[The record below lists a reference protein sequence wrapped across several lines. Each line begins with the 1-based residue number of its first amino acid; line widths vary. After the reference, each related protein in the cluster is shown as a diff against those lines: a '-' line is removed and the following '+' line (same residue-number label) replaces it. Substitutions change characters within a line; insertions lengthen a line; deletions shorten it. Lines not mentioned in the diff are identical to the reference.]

1 MTVEPLPYGEVEC
14 RTPEGR
20 LLATVQIVT
29 LTPAAKEPSSVQL
42 RSLLL
47 LSADEARRN
56 SEERLQLRE
65 RGRYEYRL
73 RPAHGAPVGLALL
86 AQRGVQPSPVAEALG
101 DRGLIEPQ
109 DYCGLLPLTVISRN
123 NPDKPLARGS
133 VEVRSVKL
141 GYREHYRGML
151 TFISKIC
158 AGLLMDCRAPTR
170 LKLDTLWKQDSRIL
184 EQQFEFLRSTL
195 ESSPFRSAV
204 DEILRNPHRR
214 LEDNREERDISRPF
228 KPGRDFA
235 RQVAVASRRSEV
247 PERHPL
253 RNAGIRSLPARV
265 SVKSRADFLDTAENR
280 FVKMVLAE
288 FRDFLADAASHL
300 SRRTANSDKPDTRRL
315 LGDANRLRGMLETV
329 LGRGFLPDI
338 SPPAVVPLGSPALQ
352 RKPGYRELLHFW
364 LQFHAG
370 AQLVWEGSADVFEA
384 GARNVATL
392 YEYWLFF
399 QLEKL
404 FRQRFSCD
412 NPLHSII
419 VDKEKAPPQLTLK
432 RGVELRSP
440 VSGTWSNI
448 ASRRLNAEFHFN
460 RKFCRRV
467 DHRDPGSW
475 SRGVQP
481 DYTISIWPA
490 EYSRGEAEC
499 NGLMTHVHFDAK
511 YRVESARE
519 LLGDSED
526 DDVFESR
533 TDPSAAESSAAKYS
547 DLLKMHA
554 YRDAVRRTAG
564 AYVLYPGQPGKGIRY
579 YGFHEV
585 LPGLGAFAIRPGAEG
600 EAEGI
605 DAVSQFLDDVIEHL
619 ANRTTARERVTYH
632 LTEAYAVRDQPVSYR
647 ALELPESD
655 IFGGG
660 FRALPPAEEMVLV
673 AWYNNDAQLS
683 LARDE
688 SGFVYVRLGRRQG
701 ALHVHPN
708 LAGVRRVIMRTHGGG
723 AASGLLRLRECGFR
737 IFTRSQLRI
746 ELKQHAKGQGVAAW
760 EALAGIDEE
769 EHIYA
774 LFKTADDPVFAAQA
788 WRGDA
793 LLDEIERFESD
804 ARNKPVANVGRT
816 SPYPRILPLRDVLK
830 SRQLQSSPGPM
841 GG

>member
-1 MTVEPLPYGEVEC
+1 MPVAPLPYGEVEC

-20 LLATVQIVT
+20 LLATVKIVT
-29 LTPAAKEPSSVQL
+29 LTPPAKEPSAVQQ
-42 RSLLL
+42 RSLIM
-47 LSADEARRN
+47 LSADEARQN
-56 SEERLQLRE
+56 SEEPLQLRE

-73 RPAHGAPVGLALL
+73 KPAGGAPDGLALL
-86 AQRGVQPSPVAEALG
+86 PQRGVQPSPDLEELG

-151 TFISKIC
+151 TCISKIC

-170 LKLDTLWKQDSRIL
+170 LKLDTLWQKDSRIL
-184 EQQFEFLRSTL
+184 EQQLEFLRYTL

-204 DEILRNPHRR
+204 DEVLRNPHRR

-235 RQVAVASRRSEV
+235 RQVAVASRRVEV
-247 PERHPL
+247 PEGHPL

-265 SVKSRADFLDTAENR
+265 SVQSRTDFLDTAENR

-288 FRDFLADAASHL
+288 YRDFLADVASHL
-300 SRRTANSDKPDTRRL
+300 TRKTADIDKPETRRL
-315 LGDANRLRGMLETV
+315 LGDANRLRGMLETQ

-338 SPPAVVPLGSPALQ
+338 SPPSVVPLGSPALQ
-352 RKPGYRELLHFW
+352 RKSGYRELLHFW

-370 AQLVWEGSADVFEA
+370 AQLAWEGSADVFEA

-404 FRQRFSCD
+404 FRQRFACEK
-412 NPLHSII
+412 PLHSII
-419 VDKEKAPPQLTLK
+419 VDKEKAPPQLMLK
-432 RGVELRSP
+432 RGVELRTP
-440 VSGTWSNI
+440 VAGTWSNT

-460 RKFCRRV
+460 RKFCRRH
-467 DHRDPGSW
+467 DNDKAGSW

-490 EYSRGEAEC
+490 EYSREDAER
-499 NGLMTHVHFDAK
+499 NELMAHIHFDAK
-511 YRVESARE
+511 YRVDSVRE
-519 LLGDSED
+519 LLGDTAD
-526 DDVFESR
+526 DDAFESGTDKSAVER
-533 TDPSAAESSAAKYS
+533 TAAKYS

-564 AYVLYPGQPGKGIRY
+564 AYVLYPGNPGDGVRY
-579 YGFHEV
+579 QGYHEV
-585 LPGLGAFAIRPGAEG
+585 LPGLGAFAVRPGAEG
-600 EAEGI
+600 EAAGI
-605 DAVSQFLDDVIEHL
+605 DAVSKFLDDVINHL

-632 LTEAYAVRDQPVSYR
+632 LAEAYTAKEQPVSYG
-647 ALELPESD
+647 ALALPESD
-655 IFGGG
+655 IYGSE
-660 FRALPPAEEMVLV
+660 FRALPPAEEMVLI
-673 AWYNNDAQLS
+673 AWYENAAQLA

-688 SGFVYVRLGRRQG
+688 NGFVYVRLGRRQG

-708 LAGVRRVIMRTHGGG
+708 LAGVRRIIMRTHGGDV
-723 AASGLLRLRECGFR
+723 ASGMLCLRESGFR
-737 IFTRSQLRI
+737 ILTRSQLRI

-760 EALAGIDEE
+760 EAFAGQDDE

-774 LFKTADDPVFAAQA
+774 LFKTAADPASESQG
-788 WRGDA
+788 WRGEA

-804 ARNKPVANVGRT
+804 ARNRLVANVGRT

-830 SRQLQSSPGPM
+830 ARY
-841 GG
+841 

>member
-1 MTVEPLPYGEVEC
+1 MPVAPLPYGEVEC

-20 LLATVQIVT
+20 LLATVKIVT
-29 LTPAAKEPSSVQL
+29 LTPPAKEPSAVQQ
-42 RSLLL
+42 RSLIM
-47 LSADEARRN
+47 LSADEARQN

-73 RPAHGAPVGLALL
+73 KPAGGAPDGLALL
-86 AQRGVQPSPVAEALG
+86 PQRGVQPSPVAEELG

-151 TFISKIC
+151 TCISKIC

-170 LKLDTLWKQDSRIL
+170 LKLDTLWQKDSRIL
-184 EQQFEFLRSTL
+184 EQQLEFLRYTL

-204 DEILRNPHRR
+204 DEVLRNPHRR

-235 RQVAVASRRSEV
+235 RQVAVASRRAEV
-247 PERHPL
+247 PEGHPL
-253 RNAGIRSLPARV
+253 RNSGIRSLPARI
-265 SVKSRADFLDTAENR
+265 SVQSRTDFLDTAENR

-288 FRDFLADAASHL
+288 FRDFLADVASHL
-300 SRRTANSDKPDTRRL
+300 TRKTADIDKPETRRL
-315 LGDANRLRGMLETV
+315 LGDANRLRGMLETQ

-338 SPPAVVPLGSPALQ
+338 SPPSVVPLGSPALQ
-352 RKPGYRELLHFW
+352 RKSGYRELLHFW

-370 AQLVWEGSADVFEA
+370 AQLSWEGSADVFEA

-399 QLEKL
+399 QLERL
-404 FRQRFSCD
+404 FRQRFSCEK
-412 NPLHSII
+412 PLHSII
-419 VDKEKAPPQLTLK
+419 VDKEKAPPQLMLK
-432 RGVELRSP
+432 RGVELRTP
-440 VSGTWSNI
+440 VAGTWSNT

-460 RKFCRRV
+460 RKFCRRH
-467 DHRDPGSW
+467 DNDKAGSW

-490 EYSRGEAEC
+490 EYSREDAER
-499 NGLMTHVHFDAK
+499 NELMAHIHFDAK
-511 YRVESARE
+511 YRVDSVRE
-519 LLGDSED
+519 LLGDTAD
-526 DDVFESR
+526 DDAFESGTDKSAVER
-533 TDPSAAESSAAKYS
+533 TAAKYS

-564 AYVLYPGQPGKGIRY
+564 AYVLYPGNPGDGVRY
-579 YGFHEV
+579 EGYHEV
-585 LPGLGAFAIRPGAEG
+585 LPGLGAFAVRPGAEG
-600 EAEGI
+600 EAAGI
-605 DAVSQFLDDVIEHL
+605 EAVSKFLDDVINHL

-632 LTEAYAVRDQPVSYR
+632 LAEAYTAKEQPVSYG
-647 ALELPESD
+647 AMALPESD
-655 IFGGG
+655 IYGSE

-673 AWYNNDAQLS
+673 AWYGNDAQLD

-688 SGFVYVRLGRRQG
+688 DGFYYVRLGSRRG
-701 ALHVHPN
+701 ALHIHPN
-708 LAGVRRVIMRTHGGG
+708 LAMVRSVILHANATVFATGM
-723 AASGLLRLRECGFR
+723 LKLREPGFR
-737 IFTRSQLRI
+737 IYTKSELRAVL
-746 ELKQHAKGQGVAAW
+746 ERHAKGRGVASWQA
-760 EALAGIDEE
+760 AAGADDDEQ
-769 EHIYA
+769 IYA
-774 LFKTADDPVFAAQA
+774 LFKTTENPDTSSQPWDSRV
-788 WRGDA
+788 
-793 LLDEIERFESD
+793 LMDEIERFESD
-804 ARNKPVANVGRT
+804 ARNKPVVNVGRT

-830 SRQLQSSPGPM
+830 ARY
-841 GG
+841 